1 MASTYSITFSIANG
15 NVGYGPTNPL
25 LPVTHQ
31 LEDAYAS
38 PPAGTTNAN
47 NQAQAMQLNTQ
58 VQAKR
63 TDGSLR
69 YYTLDSSRSDPSK
82 NLIFLLPV

>member
-1 MASTYSITFSIANG
+1 MASTYSITFTLSNG

-31 LEDAYAS
+31 IEDAYAS
-38 PPAGTTNAN
+38 PPNGTPDPTS
-47 NQAQAMQLNTQ
+47 QSRAMMLNTQ
-58 VQAKR
+58 VQVKR

-69 YYTLDSSRSDPSK
+69 NYTIDASRSDPSK